1 MSVPSDP
8 RRRAADPLAPG
19 DPLMPGDPAGSPDS
33 RAGSGVRPSRV
44 PPADAP
50 SAAAPVGLV
59 PFTEIQRA
67 AERLH
72 GVVLRTPLLP
82 FGPPLPADPL
92 GRTRAYLK
100 PESLQPIG
108 AFKLRGAYNAIASL
122 PPERRAAGV
131 VAHSSGNHARGVSR
145 AALLL
150 GVRAVIVMPT
160 GAPAVKV
167 AGVRADGAE
176 IVFVGASSEERAERA
191 AELARQD
198 GMSLVPSYDHPAI
211 IAGQGTV
218 GLEIAEQLAELD
230 ARPRQGSGG
239 PLRER
244 MEPASAK
251 LAGSPPVTV
260 LVPVGGGGLASG
272 IVVAVKALLPQ
283 ARIVGVEPALAA
295 DARDSVRAGRVVRW
309 EPELVARTS
318 ADGMRTVALSPLT
331 FAHLARYVEDIVTVE
346 EIEIARAMARAARE
360 ARLVLEP
367 SGATALAAWLFH
379 SSELP
384 EEGRVVCV
392 LSGGNVDPDRY
403 SSMLREGEA
412 AGA

>member
-1 MSVPSDP
+1 MSRPLDCPAGATAEVVTADNDAEDGELLAS
-8 RRRAADPLAPG
+8 RAL
-19 DPLMPGDPAGSPDS
+19 AGSPS
-33 RAGSGVRPSRV
+33 
-44 PPADAP
+44 PAAE
-50 SAAAPVGLV
+50 PVALV
-59 PFTEIQRA
+59 PLEEVRRA
-67 AERLH
+67 AERLR

-92 GRTRAYLK
+92 GRTRAWLK
-100 PESLQPIG
+100 AESLQPMG

-122 PPERRAAGV
+122 PRETRAAGV

-145 AALLL
+145 AARLLA
-150 GVRAVIVMPT
+150 VRAVIVMPT
-160 GAPAVKV
+160 GAPAIKV

-191 AELARQD
+191 AELAQRH
-198 GMSLVPSYDHPAI
+198 GMALIPSYDHPAI

-218 GLEIAEQLAELD
+218 GLEIAEQVAEL
-230 ARPRQGSGG
+230 AAPPQPAGGG
-239 PLRER
+239 PPGESGEAAR
-244 MEPASAK
+244 
-251 LAGSPPVTV
+251 VTV

-272 IVVAVKALLPQ
+272 ICVALKSLLPD
-283 ARIVGVEPALAA
+283 ARVFGVEPALAA
-295 DARDSVRAGRVVRW
+295 DAQDSIRSGRIVRW
-309 EPELVARTS
+309 EPQLVARTS
-318 ADGMRTVALSPLT
+318 ADGMPTVALSPLT
-331 FAHLARYVEDIVTVE
+331 FAHLARYLEDIVTVT

-379 SSELP
+379 SSVLP
-384 EEGRVVCV
+384 AEGPVVCV

-403 SSMLREGEA
+403 SSMLRDGEA